1 MDFKVRN
8 AWPRRR
14 MTAGVCMAI
23 LLRYTSDLNH
33 QPPPCF
39 PPFSLI
45 VPMKE
50 RRINYGRIKKKK
62 KRRYGLYGAIPP
74 AVDSCCDAPL
84 SAPYGVCYTHIHTW
98 EKGNTSTAGN
108 QKKIFHS
115 TTLHFPILSFTKTLQ
130 NKTKNRS
137 FSDWEFP
144 AFYSVVWGAHF
155 FR

>member
-62 KRRYGLYGAIPP
+62 KDVTDFTVQYHLLSTVAAMHPYLHLTGSVTHTYTPERRE
-74 AVDSCCDAPL
+74 
-84 SAPYGVCYTHIHTW
+84 THPQREI
-98 EKGNTSTAGN
+98 K
-108 QKKIFHS
+108 KKIFHS

-137 FSDWEFP
+137 FSD
-144 AFYSVVWGAHF
+144 
-155 FR
+155 